1 MDERLDQNEDNRYRT
16 STPVQVFMSRAQKL
30 HQETLNTKRKR
41 RLRTCTLSTYAQK
54 MLRAEDDLFV
64 QESPGLKLIYK
75 GSILIK

>member
-30 HQETLNTKRKR
+30 DQETLNTKRRR
-41 RLRTCTLSTYAQK
+41 RLRTLSTYGQK

-64 QESPGLKLIYK
+64 QESPDLKLIYK